1 MSKITSKKQ
10 THAAQS
16 RGKDLAFSVLA
27 TPLNILAILL
37 RLMWSTRRIRL
48 ASLVVVC
55 ALMVTAL
62 FRFAPLAPAADY
74 VRTTAHHV
82 SGQAGF
88 RIDDITVEGRMRTQR
103 DDLVQAVQLD
113 LKTPIFSIDLDAV
126 HARVRQ
132 LPWVHHVVVSR
143 RLPNI
148 IHISLQ
154 ERTPFAL
161 FNDHKSVVLMDRSGT
176 KITGNHLQKFSHL
189 PMFSGQGASLRA
201 ASLMD
206 VLKDYPVIRNR
217 LVAAK
222 WTGDRRWDLSL
233 DHGGVVRL
241 PDQDIHAALDRLM
254 ELERERRILT
264 NKNQAID
271 LRLPDRILLRP
282 GHSSSRQK
290 LSFLAK
296 EAS

>member
-1 MSKITSKKQ
+1 MPKISSKKP
-10 THAAQS
+10 THSVQS
-16 RGKDLAFSVLA
+16 RSRDMAFSVLA
-27 TPLNILAILL
+27 TPLNIIAILL
-37 RLMWSTRRIRL
+37 RLMWSTRRVRL

-62 FRFAPLAPAADY
+62 FRFAPLAPAAAY
-74 VRTTAHHV
+74 VLATAHQV
-82 SGQAGF
+82 SGEAGF

-103 DDLVQAVQLD
+103 ADLVQAVQLQ
-113 LKTPIFSIDLDAV
+113 LQTPIFSIDLDEV
-126 HARVRQ
+126 HARVRE
-132 LPWVHHVVVSR
+132 LPWVHHVVVTR

-148 IHISLQ
+148 VHISLQ

-161 FNDHKSVVLMDRSGT
+161 FNDNKSVVLMDRSGT
-176 KITGNHLQKFSHL
+176 KITGNHLRKFSHL

-206 VLKDYPVIRNR
+206 VLKDYPILRNR

-222 WTGDRRWDLSL
+222 WTGDRRWDLNL

-241 PDQDIHAALDRLM
+241 PDHDIYAALDRLM
-254 ELERERRILT
+254 ELERDRRILA

-282 GHSSSRQK
+282 GSTSSSQK
-290 LSFLAK
+290 LSSLQK
-296 EAS
+296 GAS